1 MGLKILNHGVGSID
15 LSSWLI
21 SLYQKM
27 LVMLRGINRQDIFED
42 DEDCMQISKFPQ
54 YLPPNVWKAD
64 VHWVSDEVGVAVTP
78 TWHLPKTYL
87 NTYLRNEGQKMVV
100 TIVWEKCR
108 FSPREMPFFSK
119 RSGTSP
125 YSKCHFAVLKVPFSL
140 PKCATWPVKCATF
153 AV

>member
-21 SLYQKM
+21 SLYQNM
-27 LVMLRGINRQDIFED
+27 LVMHRGINRQDIFED

-54 YLPPNVWKAD
+54 HLPPNVWNAD
-64 VHWVSDEVGVAVTP
+64 VHWVWEQVGVAVTP

-100 TIVWEKCR
+100 TIVQEKCR
-108 FSPREMPFFSK
+108 FSPKKVALLLTQSA
-119 RSGTSP
+119 TLP
-125 YSKCHFAVLKVPFSL
+125 Y
-140 PKCATWPVKCATF
+140 
-153 AV
+153 

>member
-1 MGLKILNHGVGSID
+1 MNHGVGSID

-21 SLYQKM
+21 SLYQNM

-42 DEDCMQISKFPQ
+42 DEDCMQISKYPQ
-54 YLPPNVWKAD
+54 HLPPNVWKAD
-64 VHWVSDEVGVAVTP
+64 VHRVWEQVGVAVTP

-108 FSPREMPFFSK
+108 FSPKKVALLLTQSA
-119 RSGTSP
+119 TLP
-125 YSKCHFAVLKVPFSL
+125 Y
-140 PKCATWPVKCATF
+140 
-153 AV
+153 